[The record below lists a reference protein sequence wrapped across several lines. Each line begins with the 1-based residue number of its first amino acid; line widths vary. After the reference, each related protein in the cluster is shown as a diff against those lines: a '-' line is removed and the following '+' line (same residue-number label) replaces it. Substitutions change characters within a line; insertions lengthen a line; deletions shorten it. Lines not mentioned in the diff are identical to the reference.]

1 MCVESVA
8 LIVAFKASDG
18 SKTKGTVNISTDVL
32 AANVCVLS
40 IVYSALAEL
49 SETSNDKVGVLAVLL
64 VTLIDFIIKV
74 SVDAAVNNAVSSV
87 VVNATPL
94 NL

>member
-18 SKTKGTVNISTDVL
+18 SKTKGTVKISTAVL
-32 AANVCVLS
+32 ADKVCVLK

-49 SETSNDKVGVLAVLL
+49 SDTSIEIVGVLEVLL
-64 VTLIDFIIKV
+64 VTLIDLIIIV
-74 SVDAAVNNAVSSV
+74 SVDAAVSNAVSSV
-87 VVNATPL
+87 VANATPL